1 MLLER
6 PRHVI
11 GAGSCEPAL
20 AFRAAPMLM
29 QAGGLEIPTPRTVP
43 QLELGRSVVC
53 TVEQTGGWG
62 YAAG

>member
-43 QLELGRSVVC
+43 QLELVHRLGFS
-53 TVEQTGGWG
+53 W
-62 YAAG
+62 